1 MTKRYPVCLNPIN
14 ILGGKRKERGGEE
27 EREGR
32 KERGEEEERKGRRG
46 GKRGEERRR
55 ERGGERGEERE
66 GRRGRRERKE
76 RRGVEKDRMKG
87 GQKGCQVIETVAVK
101 VFHKIIC
108 QRLLRKN
115 LYTIQVIE
123 NLL

>member
-1 MTKRYPVCLNPIN
+1 MTKRYTVCLNPIN
-14 ILGGKRKERGGEE
+14 ILGGKRRESGRKRRKEKGGEE

-32 KERGEEEERKGRRG
+32 RGEEEREGRRE
-46 GKRGEERRR
+46 KR
-55 ERGGERGEERE
+55 GERGEERE
-66 GRRGRRERKE
+66 EGKKRKE
-76 RRGVEKDRMKG
+76 RGRMKG
-87 GQKGCQVIETVAVK
+87 GQKECQVIETVAIK

-108 QRLLRKN
+108 WRLLRKN